1 MRALVLK
8 DLRVLRPWWWLI
20 VPAYLLFGANGIV
33 APQLFFAMNVALA
46 WTYTVLLLV
55 IDWTQEADRYVASLP
70 VSRRDVVRARYA
82 GALGAA
88 LGGTVLYALYG
99 RVLMLL
105 ATERLLA
112 RWPGTPGWESV
123 VGLLTF
129 FMAVWLVSVAY
140 LPFYFRSGL
149 GKGTR
154 LFVATL
160 APVIVFGTI
169 LVRWR
174 SLPGPLGGVSGVL
187 GSAGTAF
194 VALAV
199 AAALGW
205 LSLSL
210 SVRFYDRRDL

>member
-20 VPAYLLFGANGIV
+20 VPAHLLFGANGIV

-46 WTYTVLLLV
+46 WTYTILLLIV
-55 IDWTQEADRYVASLP
+55 DWTQEADRYVASLP
-70 VSRRDVVRARYA
+70 VSRRDMVQARYV

-99 RVLMLL
+99 RVLMAF

-123 VGLLTF
+123 EGLLTF
-129 FMAVWLVSVAY
+129 FMAVWLVSMAY

-149 GKGTR
+149 GKGSW
-154 LFVATL
+154 LFVAIL
-160 APVIVFGTI
+160 APVIVVGAV
-169 LVRWR
+169 LVRWL
-174 SLPGPLGGVSGVL
+174 SLPGPPGGVSGVL
-187 GSAGTAF
+187 GTAGTVV
-194 VALAV
+194 VALAL
-199 AAALGW
+199 AATLGW
-205 LSLSL
+205 LSLRL
-210 SVRFYDRRDL
+210 SVRFFDRRDL

>member
-20 VPAYLLFGANGIV
+20 VPAHLLFGANGIV
-33 APQLFFAMNVALA
+33 APQLFLATNVALA
-46 WTYTVLLLV
+46 CTYIVLLLIV
-55 IDWTQEADRYVASLP
+55 DWTQEADRYVASLP
-70 VSRRDVVRARYA
+70 VSRRDMVRARYV

-99 RVLMLL
+99 RVLMAF

-123 VGLLTF
+123 EGLLTF

-149 GKGTR
+149 GKGSW
-154 LFVATL
+154 LFVAIL
-160 APVIVFGTI
+160 APVIGGGTV
-169 LVRWR
+169 LVRWL
-174 SLPGPLGGVSGVL
+174 SLPGPPDGVSGVL
-187 GSAGTAF
+187 GTAGTVV
-194 VALAV
+194 VALAL
-199 AAALGW
+199 AATLGW
-205 LSLSL
+205 LSLRL
-210 SVRFYDRRDL
+210 SVRFFDRRDL